1 MPETASG
8 LDLSIE
14 DVTPVTWDDLTDD
27 WLRLEDSVGPQDTP
41 DGQVQSTQGSCD
53 CSSVNSTMHI

>member
-1 MPETASG
+1 MPEAASG

-41 DGQVQSTQGSCD
+41 DGQVQSGEGGCD